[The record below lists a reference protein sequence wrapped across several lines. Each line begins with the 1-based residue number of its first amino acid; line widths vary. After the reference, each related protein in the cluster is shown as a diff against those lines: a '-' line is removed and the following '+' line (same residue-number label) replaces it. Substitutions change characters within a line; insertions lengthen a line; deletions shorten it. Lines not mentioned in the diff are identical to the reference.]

1 MERDFNL
8 YCGDSTFKEI
18 FCKKYI
24 TSSQT
29 FKGQNVTLFLRTS
42 LAYDAYYKK
51 IEFWFVLGSHTK
63 TTAWWW
69 YARCVEYA
77 SRILSFSLSFSSI
90 IFWIMGWCF
99 SNSSSPLLALLL
111 CLLVLLLTKKKCTYN
126 RNRSRDLSTLFKS
139 YSVHASSLRLF
150 KIYDEEFTSR
160 RRGFVADALMNS
172 K

>member
-126 RNRSRDLSTLFKS
+126 RPIAREIYQHSLNRIPSTRHLFGYLKYMTKNSRH
-139 YSVHASSLRLF
+139 VVVVSSPMR
-150 KIYDEEFTSR
+150 
-160 RRGFVADALMNS
+160 
-172 K
+172 